1 MSYKV
6 PEDLKYS
13 EDHEWVKVEG
23 DTVIIGI
30 TDYAQAKLTDIVF
43 VELPDEGEE
52 IETGS
57 EFGSIES
64 VKSVSDLIAPISG
77 EVLAKN
83 EELDDSPEKLN
94 SDPFGSWMI
103 KVKASNLDDDLAD
116 LMDTQAY
123 KTHCEAL
130 DSE

>member
-57 EFGSIES
+57 EYGSIES

-103 KVKASNLDDDLAD
+103 KVKASNLDDDLVA
-116 LMDTQAY
+116 LMNTQAY